1 MALIT
6 PFRVAR
12 HTFLR
17 DVGFFTLAVLMTLA
31 ILYDSHIHLWEAL
44 TMVGLYFVYVAWV
57 AVGGWWWSRREDKR
71 RKVREAREEYD
82 HTRGGANGGLEELGQ
97 EEEGGEE
104 DQVGAFGSGAEIE
117 WEREEEEDEGDHGGE
132 IFKRISVRLGYSHFT
147 EYCLVEEY

>member
-1 MALIT
+1 
-6 PFRVAR
+6 
-12 HTFLR
+12 
-17 DVGFFTLAVLMTLA
+17 
-31 ILYDSHIHLWEAL
+31 
-44 TMVGLYFVYVAWV
+44 MVGLYFVYVAWV